1 MKNLIVTRADSKI
14 QNLSNITH
22 PIIKSYADRCGAD
35 FKVINN
41 DVEDDTR
48 YYVIFKLYNLFD
60 KYDRILQIDTDTLI
74 MNHCPNLFELV
85 PENMVGTI
93 YEDVGSR
100 KEHRQALI
108 KEIQKQREDV
118 NWESGYINTGVFVL
132 SKMHKEVL
140 NPEGKLW
147 DGFGY
152 DDVEIAYRIHKFGF
166 KIFELD
172 YNYNHMSMFSEQWNN
187 FHSRFDSNIIHF
199 AGNGFD
205 NRINRF
211 DQMVADYNILKR
223 YNLI

>member
-14 QNLSNITH
+14 KNWSDITH
-22 PIIKSYADRCGAD
+22 PIMEKYAERCNAD
-35 FKVINN
+35 FKVISNEVDDNSRAYAIFQLYDLFN
-41 DVEDDTR
+41 D
-48 YYVIFKLYNLFD
+48 
-60 KYDRILQIDTDTLI
+60 YDRILQIDTDTLI
-74 MNHCPNLFELV
+74 MNHCVDLFKLV
-85 PENMVGTI
+85 PDDMVGTI

-100 KEHRQALI
+100 KLHRQELI
-108 KEIQKQREDV
+108 NKIQDQRNDV